1 MMRNDSHQLVGN
13 VASFPGSSVVY
24 NTPRFYLAVPWRK
37 TRRRP
42 RIIFTSSIR
51 YCYLWRKWE
60 ANGVGVSGVDIL
72 AFWAGVKNGLAFI
85 SRPCLLCAVWHLF
98 ITTLGATPLHLDKGG
113 GKIACSDTGLS
124 LYGANLGLFILWK
137 IDRSTSGPSPSELS
151 LGASLLEAKYL
162 YEYSSSLSYTTE
174 QPYTC
179 AFMIRG
185 ANNGDDLRSLPVV
198 SCRNS
203 HSLQVTIAPSP
214 GRGRMVPQCGQNE
227 GSVLKMD
234 IAKVE
239 NYFVG

>member
-1 MMRNDSHQLVGN
+1 M
-13 VASFPGSSVVY
+13 
-24 NTPRFYLAVPWRK
+24 
-37 TRRRP
+37 
-42 RIIFTSSIR
+42 
-51 YCYLWRKWE
+51 
-60 ANGVGVSGVDIL
+60 
-72 AFWAGVKNGLAFI
+72 
-85 SRPCLLCAVWHLF
+85 
-98 ITTLGATPLHLDKGG
+98 
-113 GKIACSDTGLS
+113 
-124 LYGANLGLFILWK
+124 
-137 IDRSTSGPSPSELS
+137 STSGPSPSELS

-179 AFMIRG
+179 AFMIRHVRG
-185 ANNGDDLRSLPVV
+185 ANNGDDMRSSPVV